1 MRSCESPAISF
12 DDQGIEWLSQSG
24 PVVPGSISALTRSRI
39 IPGSGLK
46 LIRFS
51 PFFVGSAPRR
61 SPFLRRRREIPG
73 SSTII
78 AWVW

>member
-46 LIRFS
+46 LVHFLSVQLRAGRRFY
-51 PFFVGSAPRR
+51 VGGAESQVVP
-61 SPFLRRRREIPG
+61 P
-73 SSTII
+73 
-78 AWVW
+78 